1 VATVE
6 DARTESRPFI
16 RPDGKDKVTGL
27 GRYTADMSL
36 TGMLHARFVYAPTT
50 HARLTRV
57 DTAKARALPGVLAV
71 ITHADVPDVLHGPF
85 VPDRRLFAKEVV
97 RFEGDVVAAIAALT
111 PEIAEAAAALVEI
124 ELEELPAVS
133 DPELA
138 LAESAPLI
146 HPAWE
151 TYEAAEDVVRAGNS
165 ASRSTIVKGDADAAM
180 AGADVVVRGRYI
192 ADMSHAAP
200 IEPHAVIAQWEGDRV
215 TIWSSTQVPFPARS
229 MVAHTLQLPEASVRV
244 IVPLLGGGFGG
255 KCEPHFEAHVAALA
269 RAAGRPVKLVFS
281 RREEFTV
288 PDHRREGMAIELETG
303 ISRDGT
309 FVARRGRLVIDNGAY
324 TADAAFFPQLA
335 AMHAVGPYR
344 VPHISVEAELAYT
357 NNAPSG
363 SVRAPTAP
371 QVCWAL
377 EQHLD
382 AVAGEIGLDPV
393 ELRRRN
399 IVHGGDEGPT
409 RQVFNPIGA
418 AETLE
423 RACELIGYG
432 KELPPDEAIGV
443 ACGWWPS
450 FTQSSGAFVKL
461 EADGSGTIVTGAMEC
476 GTGAVMAL
484 PILVAEVLGMR
495 PEDFSIL
502 AQDTAAGGF
511 DGGASGSQT
520 TFNNGKAVIEA
531 AGQIREQLLDL
542 GSEALEADRGDLVLA
557 EGTVRVVGSPERNVA
572 ISELAATAHG
582 GKLLLGHGSSTP
594 VDAPECDAAA
604 CVGRMGMESFLA
616 PTFIT
621 HALRCRVDR
630 ETGVVRVLEAVA
642 VHDCG
647 VILNPI
653 GAEGQVEGGV
663 VMGIGEALLE
673 GTVLSEEGRQLNAGL
688 LDYKLQTCSD
698 APPITIEFVTAPDL
712 SGGGPKGSKGV
723 GEPPCVPTSGAVGNA
738 IAKVIGTHV
747 LQLPMTPDRV
757 WSTGLGLDA

>member
-1 VATVE
+1 
-6 DARTESRPFI
+6 
-16 RPDGKDKVTGL
+16 L
-27 GRYTADMSL
+27 
-36 TGMLHARFVYAPTT
+36 
-50 HARLTRV
+50 
-57 DTAKARALPGVLAV
+57 
-71 ITHADVPDVLHGPF
+71 
-85 VPDRRLFAKEVV
+85 
-97 RFEGDVVAAIAALT
+97 
-111 PEIAEAAAALVEI
+111 
-124 ELEELPAVS
+124 
-133 DPELA
+133 
-138 LAESAPLI
+138 
-146 HPAWE
+146 
-151 TYEAAEDVVRAGNS
+151 
-165 ASRSTIVKGDADAAM
+165 
-180 AGADVVVRGRYI
+180 
-192 ADMSHAAP
+192 
-200 IEPHAVIAQWEGDRV
+200 
-215 TIWSSTQVPFPARS
+215 
-229 MVAHTLQLPEASVRV
+229 
-244 IVPLLGGGFGG
+244 
-255 KCEPHFEAHVAALA
+255 
-269 RAAGRPVKLVFS
+269 
-281 RREEFTV
+281 

-382 AVAGEIGLDPV
+382 AVAREIGLDAV

-642 VHDCG
+642 VQRLRGHLEPDRRG
-647 VILNPI
+647 GPGRGRRRDGHRR
-653 GAEGQVEGGV
+653 GAARGHRAERGGTPAER
-663 VMGIGEALLE
+663 GPA
-673 GTVLSEEGRQLNAGL
+673 R
-688 LDYKLQTCSD
+688 LQ
-698 APPITIEFVTAPDL
+698 APDL
-712 SGGGPKGSKGV
+712 LGRAADHDRVRDGARPLGRRPEGLEGRRRAALRPDLGGGRERES
-723 GEPPCVPTSGAVGNA
+723 
-738 IAKVIGTHV
+738 
-747 LQLPMTPDRV
+747 RR
-757 WSTGLGLDA
+757 

>member
-1 VATVE
+1 VAVAE
-6 DARTESRPFI
+6 ARSESRPFI

-27 GRYTADMSL
+27 GRYTADLTL
-36 TGMLHARFVYAPTT
+36 TGMLHARFVYAPFS
-50 HARLTRV
+50 HARLLRV
-57 DTAKARALPGVLAV
+57 DTTKARALPGVLAV
-71 ITHADVPDVLHGPF
+71 ITQDDVPDVHHGPF
-85 VPDRRLFAKEVV
+85 VPDRTLFAKDVV
-97 RFEGDVVAAIAALT
+97 RFEGEVVAAVAALT
-111 PEIAEAAAALVEI
+111 PELAEQAAALVEI
-124 ELEELPAVS
+124 ECEELPANS
-133 DPELA
+133 DPEAA
-138 LAESAPLI
+138 LADGAALV
-146 HPAWE
+146 HPGWQA
-151 TYEAAEDVVRAGNS
+151 YEASEDVLRDGNC
-165 ASRSTIVKGDADAAM
+165 ASRSTIVKGDADAAL
-180 AGADVVVRGRYI
+180 AAADVVVRGRYV

-200 IEPHAVIAQWEGDRV
+200 IEPHAVVAQWEGDSV
-215 TIWSSTQVPFPARS
+215 TIWSSTQVPFPARAT
-229 MVAHTLQLPEASVRV
+229 VAHTLQLPEASVRV

-255 KCEPHFEAHVAALA
+255 KCEAHFEAHVAALA
-269 RAAGRPVKLVFS
+269 RVAKRPVKLVFT

-303 ISRDGT
+303 VSRDGKLL
-309 FVARRGRLVIDNGAY
+309 ARRGRIVIDNGAY

-344 VPHISVEAELAYT
+344 VPDISVEAELAYT
-357 NNAPSG
+357 NNVPSG

-382 AVAGEIGLDPV
+382 AVAREIGMDPV

-399 IVHGGDEGPT
+399 IVHEGDEGPT
-409 RQVFNPIGA
+409 RQVFLPIGA

-432 KELPPDEAIGV
+432 KELPADEAIGV

-450 FTQSSGAFVKL
+450 FTQASGAFVKL
-461 EADGSGTIVTGAMEC
+461 EADGSGTIITGAMEC
-476 GTGAVMAL
+476 GSGAVMAL
-484 PILVAEVLGMR
+484 PILVAEELGMR
-495 PEDFSIL
+495 PEDFRIL

-531 AGQIREQLLDL
+531 AQAVREQLLDL
-542 GSEALEADRGDLVLA
+542 ASEALEADRGDLELA
-557 EGTVRVVGSPERNVA
+557 ESTVRVKGSAERNVSIA
-572 ISELAATAHG
+572 DLAATAHG
-582 GKLLLGHGSSTP
+582 GKLLLGSGSATP
-594 VDAPECDAAA
+594 VEAPDCDAALCA
-604 CVGRMGMESFLA
+604 GRMGMESFLA

-647 VILNPI
+647 LILNPI

-673 GTVLSEEGRQLNAGL
+673 GSVVGGDARQRNPGL

-698 APPITIEFVTAPDL
+698 APPITIAFVDAPDPT
-712 SGGGPKGSKGV
+712 GGGPKGSKGV
-723 GEPPCVPTSGAVGNA
+723 GEPPCVPTPGAVANA
-738 IAKVIGTHV
+738 IAKVTGVPITH
-747 LQLPMTPDRV
+747 LPMTPDRV
-757 WSTGLGLDA
+757 WSAMAGVDA

>member
-6 DARTESRPFI
+6 DARTEQRPFI

-27 GRYTADMSL
+27 GRYTADMNL

-57 DTAKARALPGVLAV
+57 DTTRALALPGVLAV

-85 VPDRRLFAKEVV
+85 VPDRRLFAKDVV
-97 RFEGDVVAAIAALT
+97 RFEGEVVAAVAALT

-124 ELEELPAVS
+124 EFDELPAFS
-133 DPELA
+133 DPERA
-138 LAESAPLI
+138 LDAAAPLI
-146 HPAWE
+146 HPEWE
-151 TYEAAEDVVRAGNS
+151 SYEASEDVVRSGNV
-165 ASRSTIVKGDADAAM
+165 AARSTIVKGDADAAM
-180 AGADVVVRGRYI
+180 AGADVVVRGRYV

-229 MVAHTLQLPEASVRV
+229 TVAHTLQLPEAKVRV

-303 ISRDGT
+303 VSRDGT
-309 FVARRGRLVIDNGAY
+309 LVARRGTLVIDNGAY

-344 VPHISVEAELAYT
+344 VPHISVEADLVYT

-382 AVAGEIGLDPV
+382 AVAGELGLDPV

-409 RQVFNPIGA
+409 RQIFNPIGA
-418 AETLE
+418 SETLE
-423 RACELIGYG
+423 RACALIGYG
-432 KELPPDEAIGV
+432 KELPADEAIGV

-450 FTQSSGAFVKL
+450 FTQASGAFVKL

-502 AQDTAAGGF
+502 SQDTAAGGF

-531 AGQIREQLLDL
+531 AGQIRDQLLDL
-542 GSEALEADRGDLVLA
+542 GSEALEADRGDLLLA
-557 EGTVRVVGSPERNVA
+557 EGTVQVKGSPERNVA

-582 GKLLLGHGSSTP
+582 GRLLLGHGSSTP
-594 VDAPECDAAA
+594 VDAPECDAAT

-647 VILNPI
+647 LILNPI

-673 GTVLSEEGRQLNAGL
+673 GTLLSEEGRQMNPGL
-688 LDYKLQTCSD
+688 LDYKLQTCAD

-723 GEPPCVPTSGAVGNA
+723 GEPPCVPTPGAVGNA
-738 IAKVIGTHV
+738 IAKVIGRHV
-747 LQLPMTPDRV
+747 TQLPMTPDRV
-757 WSTGLGLDA
+757 WSTSLGLDA

>member
-1 VATVE
+1 VATVD

-27 GRYTADMSL
+27 GRYTADMTL

-50 HARLTRV
+50 HARLVRV
-57 DTAKARALPGVLAV
+57 DTARARALPGVLAV

-85 VPDRRLFAKEVV
+85 VPDRRLFAKDVV
-97 RFEGDVVAAIAALT
+97 RFEGDVVAAVAALT
-111 PEIAEAAAALVEI
+111 PEIAETAAALVEI
-124 ELEELPAVS
+124 EIEELPAVS
-133 DPELA
+133 DAELA
-138 LAESAPLI
+138 LADTAALI
-146 HPAWE
+146 HPEWE
-151 TYEAAEDVVRAGNS
+151 SYEAAEDVVRSGNS
-165 ASRSTIVKGDADAAM
+165 ASRSTIVKGDADAAIGE
-180 AGADVVVRGRYI
+180 AEVVVRGRYV

-200 IEPHAVIAQWEGDRV
+200 IEPHAVIAQWEGDYV

-229 MVAHTLQLPEASVRV
+229 TVAHTLQLPESSVRV

-269 RAAGRPVKLVFS
+269 RAARRPVKLVFS

-288 PDHRREGMAIELETG
+288 PDHRREGMTIELETG
-303 ISRDGT
+303 VNRDGT
-309 FVARRGRLVIDNGAY
+309 LVARRGTLVIDNGAY

-335 AMHAVGPYR
+335 AMHAVGPYK
-344 VPHISVEAELAYT
+344 VPHISVEADLVYT

-382 AVAGEIGLDPV
+382 AVAREIGMDPV

-399 IVHGGDEGPT
+399 IVREGDEGPT
-409 RQVFNPIGA
+409 RQIFNPIGA
-418 AETLE
+418 SETLE

-432 KELPPDEAIGV
+432 KELPADEAIGV

-450 FTQSSGAFVKL
+450 FTQASGAFVKL

-495 PEDFSIL
+495 PEDFRIL
-502 AQDTAAGGF
+502 SQDTAAGGF

-531 AGQIREQLLDL
+531 AGQVREQLLDL
-542 GSEALEADRGDLVLA
+542 GSDALEADRGDLVLA
-557 EGTVRVVGSPERNVA
+557 DGSVQVKGSPERNVA

-582 GKLLLGHGSSTP
+582 GRLLLGHGSSTP

-604 CVGRMGMESFLA
+604 CTGRMGMESFLA

-630 ETGVVRVLEAVA
+630 ETGVVRVLEVVA

-647 VILNPI
+647 LILNPI

-673 GTVLSEEGRQLNAGL
+673 GTVLSEEGRQLNPGL

-698 APPITIEFVTAPDL
+698 APPITIDFVTAPDL
-712 SGGGPKGSKGV
+712 SGGGPQGSKGV
-723 GEPPCVPTSGAVGNA
+723 GEPPCVPTPGAVGNA

-757 WSTGLGLDA
+757 WSTSLGLDR